1 MRGDDGKRALE
12 AIRDAGHLLSEI
24 ARRSACIFY
33 ADNKQVVAFV
43 RFPRDRLMGGRFFA
57 ACCDVD
63 AALFDLFR
71 VRFERRDCFS
81 RALDG
86 FLMPFLPWAGLLRRY
101 AFSQIE
107 DRDRLRPRASDE
119 AREA

>member
-12 AIRDAGHLLSEI
+12 AVRDAGALLVEAAI
-24 ARRSACIFY
+24 GHARIFY
-33 ADNKQVVAFV
+33 ADNKQIVAFV
-43 RFPRDRLMGGRFFA
+43 RFSRDRLMGSRFFA
-57 ACCDVD
+57 ARRDLD

-71 VRFERRDCFS
+71 VRLERRDRFS
-81 RALDG
+81 RTLDG
-86 FLMPFLPWAGLLRRY
+86 FLLSFLHVAS

-119 AREA
+119 AGKA